1 VRKYVNT
8 YRRTFVSSTGN
19 ALLIFWAWSL
29 SLELSVW
36 ITG

>member
-19 ALLIFWAWSL
+19 ALIFWAWSL

-36 ITG
+36 ITR